1 MSINRRALALAP
13 LLGLPV
19 FRLGAAPAGLK
30 AGQFDPPHPAPDFQ
44 LQGSDGRPLSLAAFK
59 GRVVLL
65 FFGFTHCP
73 EVCPTT
79 LATLA
84 QVRKQLGAD
93 AARLQVV
100 YITVDPE
107 RDSVQRM
114 AAYLRGFDPG
124 FVGGTGTEAQLA
136 AVRQRYGVHMKRIPM
151 GSGYGVDHGTSVY
164 VIDRE
169 GRLRAMMPY
178 GHAAAD
184 FVNDVRQLLKS

>member
-1 MSINRRALALAP
+1 MITRRVLALAP
-13 LLGLPV
+13 LLALPL
-19 FRLGAAPAGLK
+19 FGARAAQPGLK

-114 AAYLRGFDPG
+114 AAYLRGFDTG
-124 FVGGTGTEAQLA
+124 FIGGTGTEAQLA

-151 GSGYGVDHGTSVY
+151 GGSYGVDHGTSVY

-169 GRLRAMMPY
+169 GKLRAMMPY

-184 FVNDVRQLLKS
+184 FVGDVRQLLRS